1 MQVSIILSSCVDD
14 FFPFV
19 QFKHQ
24 SLESFA
30 GSFVPD
36 QLPCISPSSVSHET
50 PVVQKKSTL
59 LKKKQGKIIL
69 VVLALKGYE
78 MLLSCCLL

>member
-1 MQVSIILSSCVDD
+1 MILSSCVDD

-30 GSFVPD
+30 GSFVSD
-36 QLPCISPSSVSHET
+36 QLLVSEGHLVSHET
-50 PVVQKKSTL
+50 PVVQKNSTL
-59 LKKKQGKIIL
+59 LKKEQRNIIL
-69 VVLALKGYE
+69 VIH
-78 MLLSCCLL
+78 

>member
-24 SLESFA
+24 SLGSFA
-30 GSFVPD
+30 GSFGLD
-36 QLPCISPSSVSHET
+36 QLLESEVHLVSHET
-50 PVVQKKSTL
+50 PVVQKNSTL
-59 LKKKQGKIIL
+59 LKEQRKIIL
-69 VVLALKGYE
+69 VH
-78 MLLSCCLL
+78 